1 VLILS
6 LVIYGKQSNK
16 EACLVAGINGEDFKE
31 EDDISTKCELN
42 TAEYK
47 GAIVRPNKL
56 TS

>member
-6 LVIYGKQSNK
+6 PVIYGKQSNK
-16 EACLVAGINGEDFKE
+16 EACLVARVNGEDFKE
-31 EDDISTKCELN
+31 EDNISVKYKLN
-42 TAEYK
+42 TTKYK